1 MMMPR
6 DLIVVGGGPIG
17 SRVAEGTARDCDTVI
32 LEEHSRPG
40 RPVQCAGL
48 VTPRVVEA
56 ANARRAVLNE
66 LRGALIH
73 FPGGEELEI
82 TSEET
87 KAVVIDRAEFDIICH
102 ERALKNGAEF
112 LPKHRFRELQSSSDG
127 ITLKVE
133 SPEGEKILRTRL
145 VVGADGWKSNV
156 GKRAGLRG
164 PREMVRGIQVDL
176 DHLADD
182 QDKVEVFLGSDW
194 APGFFAWSIPCSDF
208 TRVGLCVSSG
218 NATPGGFL
226 DKLLR
231 RMGLEDITRLR
242 TMAGAIPLG
251 SVPKSYTDR
260 IMLVGDAAAQAKPL
274 SGGGLYTG
282 MVAADYAAS
291 TAIEALDEDD
301 LSKKKLSRYE
311 IGWKEALGRELER
324 GYKLRKVF
332 LRMNDR
338 KLDEVGKILKKPEVR
353 ELISSGDIDHPSL
366 LAPKVLRLVP
376 SLVRFSPQILGSF
389 LSR

>member
-1 MMMPR
+1 MMPR

-48 VTPRVVEA
+48 VTPGVVEA
-56 ANARRAVLNE
+56 ADARRAVLNE

-133 SPEGEKILRTRL
+133 SPEGEKILRARL

-176 DHLADD
+176 DYLADD
-182 QDKVEVFLGSDW
+182 QDKVEVFLGGDW
-194 APGFFAWSIPCSDF
+194 APGFFAWSIPCGDF
-208 TRVGLCVSSG
+208 IRVGLCVSSG
-218 NATPGGFL
+218 NAAPGGFL

-231 RMGLEDITRLR
+231 RMGLEDTTRLR
-242 TMAGAIPLG
+242 TMGGAIPLG
-251 SVPKSYTDR
+251 SVPRSYTDR

-291 TAIEALDEDD
+291 TAIEALEEDD

-353 ELISSGDIDHPSL
+353 ELLSSGDIDHPSL